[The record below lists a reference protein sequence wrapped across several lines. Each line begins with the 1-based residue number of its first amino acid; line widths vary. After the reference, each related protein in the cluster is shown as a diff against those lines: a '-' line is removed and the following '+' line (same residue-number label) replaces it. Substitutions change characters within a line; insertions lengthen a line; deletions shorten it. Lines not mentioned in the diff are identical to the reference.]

1 MNTPTPL
8 HRSRRLARPGCA
20 LLWIALLLS
29 APAHA
34 VQHCRID
41 GRLVIQATP
50 CPQPAAVAAT
60 GAVVAVAAVVDTSAA
75 PKQRSMADVMRERE
89 AAQRTRP
96 PVQES
101 QPDGARIL
109 RDRMGAL

>member
-1 MNTPTPL
+1 MNTLTPL
-8 HRSRRLARPGCA
+8 HRSRLLARPACA
-20 LLWIALLLS
+20 LVWTALWLS

-34 VQHCRID
+34 VQHCRVD
-41 GRLVIQATP
+41 GRLVIQASP
-50 CPQPAAVAAT
+50 CPQAAAVVAT
-60 GAVVAVAAVVDTSAA
+60 GAVVAVADTSDA
-75 PKQRSMADVMRERE
+75 PKTRSMADVMRERE
-89 AAQRTRP
+89 TTQRTRP

>member
-8 HRSRRLARPGCA
+8 HRSRRLARPGSA

-60 GAVVAVAAVVDTSAA
+60 GAVIAVADTSAA

>member
-8 HRSRRLARPGCA
+8 HRSRRLARPACA

-60 GAVVAVAAVVDTSAA
+60 RAVVAVADTSDA